1 NSDGENLFYDEEDPY
16 RLSTLAYHFMGGQLK
31 HAREMAAVLCPTVN
45 SYKRLGGFEAPVYV
59 CWGQRNRSALI
70 RVPKYGKDRQESA
83 RLELRCPDPSCNPY
97 IAFAVMLAAGLDGI
111 EKKIEPPKP
120 VEEDV
125 FDFDDSKLAE
135 FYIESLPSDLGEALG
150 EFERSSFM
158 KETLGDHAFD
168 KYLGLKKVEWA
179 EFKRSV
185 TDWEREHYMDL

>member
-1 NSDGENLFYDEEDPY
+1 
-16 RLSTLAYHFMGGQLK
+16 M
-31 HAREMAAVLCPTVN
+31 
-45 SYKRLGGFEAPVYV
+45 
-59 CWGQRNRSALI
+59 
-70 RVPKYGKDRQESA
+70 
-83 RLELRCPDPSCNPY
+83 ELRCPDPSCNPY
-97 IAFAVMLAAGLDGI
+97 IAFAVMLAAGLEGI

-150 EFERSSFM
+150 EFERSRFM
-158 KETLGDHAFD
+158 KETLGEHAFD
-168 KYLGLKKVEWA
+168 KYLGLKRTEWA